1 MIKRYHYEDISEAV
15 QWTGKNINEIV
26 GFVYPAKCTEAI
38 GEYMTGSCPI
48 VISKGDS
55 PSNNFFLQR
64 GQYIMKINDGFKIID
79 EEDIGEYKEC
89 EEHNDSACDYHRI
102 GNLGIGKDGACISLD
117 WNVLDRHYDGNIDLY
132 VKEKTDEN

>member
-26 GFVYPAKCTEAI
+26 GFVYPAKCKEAL
-38 GEYMTGSCPI
+38 GVYFEGSSPL
-48 VISKGDS
+48 VISRGDG

-79 EEDIGEYKEC
+79 EVNMDKYKKC
-89 EEHNDSACDYHRI
+89 EENDSVHNYHRI
-102 GNLGIGKDGACISLD
+102 GNLGIGKVGASVSLN
-117 WNVLDRHYDGNIDLY
+117 WNTLDRNYNGNIDLY